1 MNITLYAV
9 NDDVFNYFKNLDK
22 EYPFNKLHNKIKDN
36 IFFKAENVKHIGHI
50 TCEKLL
56 YECDVPAKVEPIK
69 FLCGST
75 SIDIKDSE
83 DGFCL
88 MNNNEITKEYMD
100 FINEFDFEKEL
111 NKYEAKNIIE
121 EWEELGQNF
130 TEEEIMTGN
139 NFSENIK
146 KAFNYANNKKLNLIW
161 EYLY

>member
-1 MNITLYAV
+1 MNITLYVV

-36 IFFKAENVKHIGHI
+36 IFFKAENVKHIGHV

-75 SIDIKDSE
+75 PIDVKDSE
-83 DGFCL
+83 NGFCL

-100 FINEFDFEKEL
+100 FINKFVFEKEL
-111 NKYEAKNIIE
+111 SLYGTDNIIK
-121 EWEELGQNF
+121 EWKGMNITY
-130 TEEEIMTGN
+130 TEDEIRSGKE
-139 NFSENIK
+139 FIENIR
-146 KAFNYANNKKLNLIW
+146 KAFNWAYDNKLNLIW
-161 EYLY
+161 EYKY

>member
-22 EYPFNKLHNKIKDN
+22 EYSFDKLYNKIKDN
-36 IFFKAENVKHIGHI
+36 ICFKTENLKHIGHV

-56 YECDVPAKVEPIK
+56 YKVDIPDKVKPIK

-75 SIDIKDSE
+75 SIDVKDSE

-100 FINEFDFEKEL
+100 FINTFDFEKEV
-111 NKYEAKNIIE
+111 NEYGIKNIIE

-130 TEEEIMTGN
+130 TEEEIMSGN
-139 NFSENIK
+139 NFIENIK
-146 KAFNYANNKKLNLIW
+146 KAFNYAYDNRLNLIW
-161 EYLY
+161 GYLY